1 MNHERYIKKSA
12 NCDLSTFRLGPWLS
26 RICILWGV
34 VQFLERASIDIGVQ
48 LLRCRSAFI
57 ITSMPRLSLLRP
69 LLIVPASLYLHLWF
83 SSLGWALPHSSS
95 SFLTTSIH
103 QSILSYSN
111 SPHQIYAKQSHSVTF
126 AIMLKWI
133 PRALSS
139 LMAITCQHFGYV
151 CYGCPMKHFTVLYKV
166 SQQFGC
172 IIGPSYEYAPLG
184 MRKAPS
190 HFLYVRVVPLCD
202 LISPPARKRIQ
213 SNVCDDSKLDRLSK
227 GLRRLGRYRF
237 SCYICR
243 NGFF

>member
-1 MNHERYIKKSA
+1 MTYLRSA
-12 NCDLSTFRLGPWLS
+12 WAPDSVGFVYSEEWYSFLSG
-26 RICILWGV
+26 
-34 VQFLERASIDIGVQ
+34 RASTLACSSSVVGV
-48 LLRCRSAFI
+48 
-57 ITSMPRLSLLRP
+57 P
-69 LLIVPASLYLHLWF
+69 LLLLQCHPF
-83 SSLGWALPHSSS
+83 SSQTITHCPCFSLPSPLILGWALPHSSS

-111 SPHQIYAKQSHSVTF
+111 SPHQIYAKQLHSVTF

-172 IIGPSYEYAPLG
+172 IIGPSYEYVPLG

-213 SNVCDDSKLDRLSK
+213 SNVCDDSKLDRFSK